1 MTTAIFGSSNTEMAL
16 PSGLY
21 DGHEY
26 SVLKL
31 EMIRDKRGKVV
42 RLVQGIK
49 RIIKF

>member
-1 MTTAIFGSSNTEMAL
+1 MAL

-31 EMIRDKRGKVV
+31 EMIRDKHGKVV

>member
-1 MTTAIFGSSNTEMAL
+1 MTTAIFGSFNTEMAL

-31 EMIRDKRGKVV
+31 EMIRDKHGKVV